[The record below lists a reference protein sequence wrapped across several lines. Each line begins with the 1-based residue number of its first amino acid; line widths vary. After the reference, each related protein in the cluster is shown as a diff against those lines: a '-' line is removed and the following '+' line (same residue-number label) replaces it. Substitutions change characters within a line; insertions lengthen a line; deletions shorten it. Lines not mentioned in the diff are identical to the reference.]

1 MENTI
6 KTYLL
11 NQAENGILSIEDLA
25 TFGVP
30 NVAPQGLI
38 SNHDTLEFFSTHER
52 EIKDTVRDYLENLG
66 HESANPFTDIQAYD
80 LLRNNVVQ
88 FSDMDT
94 VLDLMRESALK
105 DLELDYTEQEL
116 ADMGED
122 EYDDLLT
129 DYMNDIDPLPTDQD
143 KIYFVWLAVEI
154 VASEI
159 IGE

>member
-6 KTYLL
+6 KNYLL
-11 NQAENGILSIEDLA
+11 SQGNKGILSIEDLA

-38 SNHDTLEFFSTHER
+38 SNYDTLEFFNTHER

-80 LLRNNVVQ
+80 LLRNDVVK

-105 DLELDYTEQEL
+105 DLKLDYTEQEL
-116 ADMGED
+116 TDMGED
-122 EYDDLLT
+122 ECDDLLT

-143 KIYFVWLAVEI
+143 KIYFVWLAVEL

-159 IGE
+159 VGE

>member
-11 NQAENGILSIEDLA
+11 NQAEKGILSIEDLA

-38 SNHDTLEFFSTHER
+38 SNHDTLEFFNTHEQ
-52 EIKDTVRDYLENLG
+52 EIKDTVIEYLENLG
-66 HESANPFTDIQAYD
+66 HETVNPFTDIQSYD

-116 ADMGED
+116 SDMDED
-122 EYDDLLT
+122 EFDDLLT
-129 DYMNDIDPLPTDQD
+129 DYMNDIEPLPTDQD
-143 KIYFVWLAVEI
+143 KIYFVWLAVEL

-159 IGE
+159 